1 MAGKNRS
8 RKHKDKDVFSLDVP
22 IENAGTVD
30 KKLKVD
36 KKNIFAG
43 EFF

>member
-1 MAGKNRS
+1 MTGKS
-8 RKHKDKDVFSLDVP
+8 CARKHKEVFPLDVP
-22 IENAGTVD
+22 IESAGTAN

>member
-1 MAGKNRS
+1 MTGKRCA
-8 RKHKDKDVFSLDVP
+8 RKHKEVFSLDVP
-22 IENAGTVD
+22 IESAGTSD

-43 EFF
+43 DFF